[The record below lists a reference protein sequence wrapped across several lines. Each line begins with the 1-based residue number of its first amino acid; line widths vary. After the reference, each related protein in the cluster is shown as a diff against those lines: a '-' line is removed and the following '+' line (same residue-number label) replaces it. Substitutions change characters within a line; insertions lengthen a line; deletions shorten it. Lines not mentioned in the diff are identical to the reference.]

1 MLPFKKLFHA
11 RGLSLVRMII
21 FLSSFLFFGCVN
33 THYDRSENFLFSW
46 KIGDLKSATIE
57 AEKLSQSGPKR
68 DRLLYK
74 LEEGSTKRLGGDL
87 TGSVEAFQDAAREYE
102 RWFGIHLKTEARIS
116 EQFSSVV
123 GSAEWRPYKSRVYER
138 VMMRLYQALNYLQVG
153 DKGRARAE
161 IFKSRQAVE
170 DSKEIWKKELQSAQ
184 SGLKDRGID
193 LDRGLKDKGQS
204 SLNEDLRKI
213 RALVPPNLPEYVNPA
228 AIYLESLY
236 FLRGGTQ
243 REDFEKAAFSLR
255 QLVALFPKNQ
265 WIREDFLEAQKK
277 ERKTEPLTYLFF
289 ETGRA
294 PIRVERRFDLPIVF
308 FANQARIPYLG
319 VAFPMLKTAEQ
330 FMPSLQVQAN
340 GEIVQTKPLADMDA
354 IIAKEFEKDFPI
366 ELSRAISGAL
376 VKGGLQYLATDAVRA
391 ENDVTQAIVGVGAGL
406 LAQFTTRADL
416 RSWATLPKQI
426 QFCKMRT
433 PPDKKLTITGV
444 GATFKEVVTLNPS
457 VTNLIWVRS
466 ISSHTPIRVVGVISL
481 DP

>member
-1 MLPFKKLFHA
+1 MSLTKKTIL
-11 RGLSLVRMII
+11 LSCL
-21 FLSSFLFFGCVN
+21 LSFGCVS
-33 THYDRSENFLFSW
+33 THYDRTENFLFSW
-46 KIGDLKSATIE
+46 KIGDLKSATSE
-57 AEKLSQSGPKR
+57 AEKLSQTGPKR

-87 TGSVEAFQDAAREYE
+87 TGSVKAFQDAAEEYE
-102 RWFGIHLKTEARIS
+102 RWFGIHLMTESRIS

-123 GSAEWRPYKSRVYER
+123 GSAEWKPYKSRVYER
-138 VMMRLYQALNYLQVG
+138 VMMRFYQALNYLQIG

-193 LDRGLKDKGQS
+193 LDRGLKDNGKT

-213 RALVPPNLPEYVNPA
+213 RALVPSNLPEYVNPA
-228 AIYLESLY
+228 VIYLESLY

-255 QLVALFPKNQ
+255 QLAALFPDNQ
-265 WIREDFLEAQKK
+265 WIREDFQEAQKK
-277 ERKTEPLTYLFF
+277 ERKTEPLTYVFF

-294 PIRVERRFDLPIVF
+294 PVRVERRFDVPIVF
-308 FANQARIPYLG
+308 FSNQARIPYLG
-319 VAFPMLKTAEQ
+319 VAFPMLKTTGQ
-330 FMPSLQVQAN
+330 FMPSLNVQAD
-340 GEIVQTKPLADMDA
+340 GELVQTKPLADMDA

-366 ELSRAISGAL
+366 ELARAISGSL
-376 VKGGLQYLATDAVRA
+376 VKGGLQYLATDSVRS
-391 ENDVTQAIVGVGAGL
+391 EDETTRAIVGVGVGL
-406 LAQFTTRADL
+406 LSQLTTRADL

-433 PPDKKLTITGV
+433 PPDKKLTLTGV
-444 GATFKEVVTLNPS
+444 GATFREVVTLNPS